1 MENFSVNEYFK
12 DYAAINK
19 EYFSDL
25 KQVTEPTLV
34 GGRLESQV
42 LFNGEGYKKIEH
54 ITDDSIYIL
63 LVPNENLQ
71 VLPVVEIAATSEHIH
86 IDTFKLIN
94 KLALEHTTYISSFR
108 KDDDIAAEL
117 ETKYFDVSDEIHND
131 RYVLKY
137 RMLLELGKEIDK
149 KLIGSNSII
158 AKRDRKV
165 TIYASER
172 EGNLIEPVTI
182 FNEGTSLFELLKG
195 LDKLMKQK
203 NKTK

>member
-1 MENFSVNEYFK
+1 MENFKENEYFK
-12 DYAAINK
+12 DFAAVQK

-25 KQVTEPTLV
+25 KQVTDPVEV

-54 ITDDSIYIL
+54 ITDDSIYFL

-71 VLPVVEIAATSEHIH
+71 ILPVVEFNATKNHIH
-86 IDTFKLIN
+86 VDTFKLIN
-94 KLALEHTTYISSFR
+94 KLALEHTTYISLFI
-108 KDDDIAAEL
+108 KDDDIAAKL
-117 ETKYFDVSDEIHND
+117 ETKYFDVSDEIHNE

-137 RMLLELGKEIDK
+137 GMLLELGKEIDK
-149 KLIGSNSII
+149 KLIGSDCII

-165 TIYASER
+165 TIYSSER
-172 EGNLIEPVTI
+172 EGHLIEPVTI
-182 FNEGTSLFELLKG
+182 PNERISLFELLKG
-195 LDKLMKQK
+195 LDKLIQQK

>member
-1 MENFSVNEYFK
+1 MENFKVNEYFK
-12 DYAAINK
+12 DFAAVQK

-71 VLPVVEIAATSEHIH
+71 VLPVVELAATSEHIH

-94 KLALEHTTYISSFR
+94 KLALEHTTYISMFE
-108 KDDDIAAEL
+108 KEDDTFAKL
-117 ETKYFDVSDEIHND
+117 ETKYWDVSDETRD
-131 RYVLKY
+131 ERYVLKY
-137 RMLLELGKEIDK
+137 GMLLELGKEIDK
-149 KLIGSNSII
+149 KLIGSNCIV

-165 TIYASER
+165 TIYSSER
-172 EGNLIEPVTI
+172 EGHLIEPVI
-182 FNEGTSLFELLKG
+182 IPNEGISLFELLKR
-195 LDKLMKQK
+195 LDKLIQQK